1 MTQQGEKEAHIRR
14 VFFLQLFVFILVQ
27 CVTICPNRIINNT
40 CKDTFSFSR
49 HSQVSYKLLL
59 LFAEHVRKQRARR
72 FTIHKNCIPLWL
84 AVLPLFGL
92 DRRHACMHAC
102 MQQQGRSV
110 GVSACMH
117 LLVPHVKRVQLQPM
131 HASLFPAKGSIRD
144 KVHDVAWGC
153 FNFSI
158 SFVTLY
164 SGHQVRVQTCVQH
177 TLLL

>member
-72 FTIHKNCIPLWL
+72 FTIHKNCIPRV

-102 MQQQGRSV
+102 SSRAVASV
-110 GVSACMH
+110 FQRACICWCPTSSVSNSNPCMPVCF
-117 LLVPHVKRVQLQPM
+117 LPN
-131 HASLFPAKGSIRD
+131 KGSIRD

-164 SGHQVRVQTCVQH
+164 SGDQVRVQTCVQH